1 MALIDKKWLYLTA
14 YKEGIKQLKGGQTE
28 KKATNL

>member
-1 MALIDKKWLYLTA
+1 MALIDKWLYLTA